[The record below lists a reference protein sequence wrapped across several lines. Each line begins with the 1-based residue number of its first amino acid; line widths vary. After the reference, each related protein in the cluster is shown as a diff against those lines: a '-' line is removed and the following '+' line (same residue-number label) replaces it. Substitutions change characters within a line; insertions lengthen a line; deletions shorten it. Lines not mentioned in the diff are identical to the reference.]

1 MVLLMIEHPSG
12 NICLRCN
19 PREPTELE
27 RLRARVEELENRLA
41 KASAQAEEVTPKPK
55 NRQTPSPYD
64 LSRR

>member
-27 RLRARVEELENRLA
+27 RLRARVEELEKENRRLRTRV
-41 KASAQAEEVTPKPK
+41 EELKRAV
-55 NRQTPSPYD
+55 S
-64 LSRR
+64 